1 MNTYTKLISGQMTVV
16 ADFDASKF
24 TPDKQMTL
32 NIINLAQERDI
43 KMILSANVDLN
54 FKISKILCN
63 QMGWRIEY
71 NSFTAS
77 RYSLFIPLVREVEDD
92 GSNIEETKEEAA
104 GARVRNISSSVYRG
118 NSKQSQRD
126 MY

>member
-1 MNTYTKLISGQMTVV
+1 
-16 ADFDASKF
+16 
-24 TPDKQMTL
+24 
-32 NIINLAQERDI
+32 
-43 KMILSANVDLN
+43 
-54 FKISKILCN
+54 
-63 QMGWRIEY
+63 MGWRVEY

-118 NSKQSQRD
+118 NSK
-126 MY
+126 

>member
-1 MNTYTKLISGQMTVV
+1 
-16 ADFDASKF
+16 
-24 TPDKQMTL
+24 
-32 NIINLAQERDI
+32 
-43 KMILSANVDLN
+43 
-54 FKISKILCN
+54 
-63 QMGWRIEY
+63 MGWRIEY

-118 NSKQSQRD
+118 NSK
-126 MY
+126 

>member
-1 MNTYTKLISGQMTVV
+1 MTVV

-43 KMILSANVDLN
+43 KMILSANVDVN

-77 RYSLFIPLVREVEDD
+77 RYSLFIPVVREIEDD
-92 GSNIEETKEEAA
+92 GNIEETKEEAA
-104 GARVRNISSSVYRG
+104 GAGVRNISKSVYRG
-118 NSKQSQRD
+118 NSKQSHRD